1 MKVHYINILLFALQ
15 LNIFVTLYHVRNK
28 NKPYITH
35 NTTNTKRLKT
45 HRTLCECDIYASNYD
60 NDPEMKALMENFI
73 LQTSQRFR
81 EYDERIQEKR
91 RKCKEKCDKEMQQI
105 ILKDKV
111 EKELTEK
118 LVALQT
124 HIDLDDLPE
133 CTCKKSVAEKTE
145 NFCLKCGYGL
155 GSVVPSVGIFGAL
168 AVNEL
173 TKAATAVAVQKG
185 IDEGIKVAIFELN
198 DIFRLESLLGA
209 EKVLQIITPSNFNNP
224 TLLGQ
229 LVQRTYN
236 TMCLTTEESYTNNL
250 LCFLKSSLK
259 TEVKVTTFIAQNAR
273 NAAIKAGEEAAKIT
287 SQEITAVNMASYNL
301 YTSIAYSVVA
311 ILVIILV
318 MVIIYLILHYR
329 RKKKMKKKLQYIK
342 LLKE

>member
-60 NDPEMKALMENFI
+60 NDPEMKALMENFN

-155 GSVVPSVGIFGAL
+155 ESVVPSVGLYGAI
-168 AVNEL
+168 AVHQW
-173 TKAATAVAVQKG
+173 TKAATAAATQKG
-185 IDEGIKVAIFELN
+185 IEAGINVVIDTLKRLFNIEVVTDLKWKTLITAQNYTDKILVGDVIRKLGSTLCGGSEETGGKFCLFTVKANTLPQAINGHVPKAISEGT
-198 DIFRLESLLGA
+198 A
-209 EKVLQIITPSNFNNP
+209 EVVTVTKAE
-224 TLLGQ
+224 
-229 LVQRTYN
+229 
-236 TMCLTTEESYTNNL
+236 ME
-250 LCFLKSSLK
+250 
-259 TEVKVTTFIAQNAR
+259 KVTTI
-273 NAAIKAGEEAAKIT
+273 GG
-287 SQEITAVNMASYNL
+287 
-301 YTSIAYSVVA
+301 AYSTGIIVSVVV
-311 ILVIILV
+311 IVIIVLV
-318 MVIIYLILHYR
+318 MIIIYLILRYR

-342 LLKE
+342 LLEE